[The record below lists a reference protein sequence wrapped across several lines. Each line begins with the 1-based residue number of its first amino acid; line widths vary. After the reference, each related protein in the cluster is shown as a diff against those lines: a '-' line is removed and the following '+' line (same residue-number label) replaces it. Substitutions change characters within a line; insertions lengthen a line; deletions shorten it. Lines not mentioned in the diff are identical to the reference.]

1 MDLTHKLQCL
11 VFVGLRN
18 PLVNIKLWDGD
29 RNLRYHVVKE
39 IQKEKKHEFF
49 FLQKLHTR
57 TFNCEC
63 AAIRQLLNT
72 STIRTTSCVACEAMN
87 NTLGR
92 RTTMSQ
98 QSAALENFCT

>member
-1 MDLTHKLQCL
+1 MDLTHKLQCS

-49 FLQKLHTR
+49 FSKNYTHGPLTVSVLQ
-57 TFNCEC
+57 
-63 AAIRQLLNT
+63 
-72 STIRTTSCVACEAMN
+72 SDSC
-87 NTLGR
+87 
-92 RTTMSQ
+92 
-98 QSAALENFCT
+98 